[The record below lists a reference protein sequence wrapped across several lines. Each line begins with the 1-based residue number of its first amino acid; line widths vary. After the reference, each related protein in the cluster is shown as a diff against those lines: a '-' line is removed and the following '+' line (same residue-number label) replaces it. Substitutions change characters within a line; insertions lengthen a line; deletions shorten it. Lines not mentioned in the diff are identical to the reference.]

1 MKVALTSRFLAPT
14 GGTEMQMLQMSRELA
29 SRGHQID
36 LLYNQAGELNSDF
49 EAFCHSMSKVPT
61 FYFSKNRAP
70 QDLLHLAPAV
80 WASVRARP
88 DVVYVN
94 TESEMVFGLLAGFA
108 SRAPAVCHLHGTVL
122 TKEEIEAGMTP
133 RLFARARAV
142 IACSEFVRNQF
153 LEAGVDPEK
162 ITAVHN
168 GIDLSQYP
176 PATDTQR
183 LEARR
188 TLGLPEDAFITLF
201 MGRLEVEK
209 GIDVL
214 LDAWRH
220 LDLSPDSARL
230 LIVGSAG
237 LFSSAE
243 GRLEALQDAAPPG
256 CDWLPMRRD
265 VLTPLH
271 AADVLVMPSMWNEA
285 FGRVVVEGLAAGLP
299 SVASRVGAVPEILS
313 GFLADFI
320 FEKGSSTELADRL
333 ASLVDWR
340 TKRPE
345 LGQQCA
351 QVAAERFGIAT
362 MVDKVEAVLQRAVGD
377 S

>member
-1 MKVALTSRFLAPT
+1 
-14 GGTEMQMLQMSRELA
+14 
-29 SRGHQID
+29 
-36 LLYNQAGELNSDF
+36 
-49 EAFCHSMSKVPT
+49 VPT
-61 FYFSKNRAP
+61 FYFSKNRAAR
-70 QDLLHLAPAV
+70 DLFHLAPAV
-80 WASVRARP
+80 WATVRARP

-94 TESEMVFGLLAGFA
+94 TESEMVFGLLAGLA
-108 SRAPAVCHLHGTVL
+108 SRAPAVCHLHGTGL
-122 TKEEIEAGMTP
+122 SREEIQAGMTP

-142 IACSEFVRNQF
+142 IACSEFVRGQF
-153 LEAGVDPEK
+153 LEAGVDPAK

-168 GIDLSQYP
+168 GIDLAQYP
-176 PATDTQR
+176 PATGTQR
-183 LEARR
+183 VEARR
-188 TLGLPEDAFITLF
+188 ALGLPEDAFITLF

-220 LDLSPDSARL
+220 LALSPDSARL

-243 GRLEALQDAAPPG
+243 GRLEALKDAAPPG
-256 CDWLPMRRD
+256 CDWFPVRRD

-271 AADVLVMPSMWNEA
+271 AADALVMPSMWNEA
-285 FGRVVVEGLAAGLP
+285 FGRVVVEGMAAGLP
-299 SVASRVGAVPEILS
+299 SVASRVGAVPELLT
-313 GFLADFI
+313 GAMAEFI

-333 ASLVDWR
+333 ASLVEWR

-345 LGQQCA
+345 LGQQCS
-351 QVAAERFGIAT
+351 QFAAERFSIEL
-362 MVDKVEAVLQRAVGD
+362 MVDRVEKVLVKAVGD